1 MWIKQS
7 LLEQEIFQLKEWHAG
22 EQEHAVGS
30 FFFFEDVFWCVSMRE
45 TGWFFFLM
53 VTFQLLT
60 EDKYEISSDAEGA
73 SIVTSSCNEP
83 TMQVSVSVTSAPVQE
98 NTTPNRSKEII
109 IQSRQK
115 ALIWQINLIVGIH

>member
-1 MWIKQS
+1 MCKHERNRLI
-7 LLEQEIFQLKEWHAG
+7 
-22 EQEHAVGS
+22 
-30 FFFFEDVFWCVSMRE
+30 
-45 TGWFFFLM
+45 FFFLM

-83 TMQVSVSVTSAPVQE
+83 TMQVSVSVTCAPVQE

-115 ALIWQINLIVGIH
+115 ALI